1 MNLSPAV
8 AGVVKGVLLAVLLAL
23 CSYFENMANLQGV
36 VNPAIAVVITALA
49 SGLESHLKAQ
59 SGGTTALF
67 GAVKLK

>member
-8 AGVVKGVLLAVLLAL
+8 AGVLKGVLLAVLLAL
-23 CSYFENMANLQGV
+23 CSYFENMANLEGV

-59 SGGTTALF
+59 SGNTTALF